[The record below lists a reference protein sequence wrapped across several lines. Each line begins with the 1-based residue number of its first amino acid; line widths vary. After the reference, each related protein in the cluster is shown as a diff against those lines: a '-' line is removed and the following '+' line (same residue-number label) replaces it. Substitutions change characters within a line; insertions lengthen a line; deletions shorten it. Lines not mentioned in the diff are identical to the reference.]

1 MSALAVLHTHQLL
14 ISRYCL
20 QGLLMSSIPHMRI
33 RLGSNCLGLGLEQY
47 LHSVTVIF
55 AIRTWQCES
64 CCLSKI
70 DTYIYLYLQH

>member
-1 MSALAVLHTHQLL
+1 
-14 ISRYCL
+14 
-20 QGLLMSSIPHMRI
+20 MSSIPHMRI